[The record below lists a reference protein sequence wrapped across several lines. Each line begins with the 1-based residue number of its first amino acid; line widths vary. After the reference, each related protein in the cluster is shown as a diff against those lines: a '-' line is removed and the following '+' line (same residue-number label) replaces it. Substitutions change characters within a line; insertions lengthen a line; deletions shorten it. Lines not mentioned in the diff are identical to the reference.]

1 MKEAFISIGCALIS
15 GFVAWIVAK
24 QAAKAEIKKL
34 QTIWAHEKETACD
47 TEFDSMAAAV
57 TLYAKWPSP
66 KGFQDATN
74 AVAIYRAKANEE
86 MAVEVDKLSGLIERF
101 NPNCDAISKQLNAV
115 IECKRKANG

>member
-1 MKEAFISIGCALIS
+1 MKEIIISLGCAAIS
-15 GFVAWIVAK
+15 GIVAWIVAK

-34 QTIWAHEKETACD
+34 QTIWAHEKETACE

-74 AVAIYRAKANEE
+74 AVAIYRAKVTGE
-86 MAVEVDKLSGLIERF
+86 MATEVDKLNRMIVRTSSGYENILIQLDAIIER
-101 NPNCDAISKQLNAV
+101 
-115 IECKRKANG
+115 KRKANG